1 MKKNGITAGNE
12 YDQAFTSWHLS
23 MKKMK
28 GNKTMITKLIN
39 DLIAIY
45 NTANNAKATFASQG
59 QAMDGYAELHG
70 YRETI
75 KKIIALDKEILSL
88 DQLAEIQGVKPMTD
102 EQLQESLKHFPDLS
116 EFEKPR
122 NDES

>member
-1 MKKNGITAGNE
+1 M
-12 YDQAFTSWHLS
+12 L
-23 MKKMK
+23 
-28 GNKTMITKLIN
+28 TKLIN
-39 DLIAIY
+39 DLINNLI
-45 NTANNAKATFASQG
+45 NTYDAANSSMPTFSAQG
-59 QAMDGYAELHG
+59 QAMDGYAEIHG